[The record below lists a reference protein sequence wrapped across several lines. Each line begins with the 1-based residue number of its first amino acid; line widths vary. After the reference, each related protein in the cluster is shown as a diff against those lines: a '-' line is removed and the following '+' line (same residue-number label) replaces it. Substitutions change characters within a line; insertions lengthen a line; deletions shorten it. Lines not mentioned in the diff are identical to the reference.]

1 MKLDE
6 PAAADT
12 LPGRDR
18 IVIAGL
24 LLLVAALSL
33 GFHRTSIHPYGR
45 DGSRYVAGHE
55 HVDERYGAV
64 VECDRC
70 RDAVCDVVGDDGG
83 NDDTGC

>member
-24 LLLVAALSL
+24 LLLVAALARV
-33 GFHRTSIHPYGR
+33 FTVHQSILMDEMEVPLCG
-45 DGSRYVAGHE
+45 GHE

-83 NDDTGC
+83 NR